1 MKSLFDKPVCE
12 ELLQR
17 IDQLSPESKALWGKM
32 NVTQMLAHSAA
43 GMDMASGRL
52 NIDRVLIGKLIGRF
66 IKSRILLWH
75 SGQVIMSFIT

>member
-43 GMDMASGRL
+43 GMDMA
-52 NIDRVLIGKLIGRF
+52 IWK
-66 IKSRILLWH
+66 
-75 SGQVIMSFIT
+75 